1 MSKRD
6 LIKKGIDYLKYY
18 GVKELARKTEE
29 RLIPEPFPYSQW
41 YPKHLMSQGEM
52 KESKEYE
59 FNLSPVISV
68 IVPAFETEPKYLIQL
83 IKSMQDQLYG
93 KFQLC
98 IADGSESSRVMDTVS
113 PFLSDSRITYKKLEN
128 NLGISGNTNAGL
140 AMATGDYIG
149 FLDHDDF
156 LEPDAL
162 LEIVRAIN
170 EKPDTE
176 LIYTDED
183 KSDSE
188 GLCFNHPQFK
198 PDFNIGLLRSN
209 NYICHFL
216 VVKKELRERV
226 GGFEKSFDG
235 AQDYDFILRCI
246 ENTDKILHIPRVLYH
261 WRMYDDSTSSN
272 STSKMYAFEAGRK
285 ALAAHLSRIGV
296 DAEVHHAQDLGYYRT
311 TYTLNS
317 EPKVSVI
324 ITTAGDNM
332 SLVKCVDS
340 VRKAEYGDYEFFVI
354 KDRSDEINDCVRNQA
369 GGEYIILLNEELIIS
384 DGTDW
389 IKELVSQCSADNV
402 GLVGVKLLTPSGRL
416 FNRKFPMKSVYHA
429 GMILGLGGFVGN
441 AFKGLPGNLMGYM
454 HRASIIGDCSMVSSL
469 MYIVR
474 KDTFLQEG
482 GLDDAMAPGL
492 AGPDLCLRLL
502 EKGKRI
508 VYDPYVVASY
518 YGRGARINPEDRK
531 IMRERWAKAIEAGDR
546 FYNPNFSYESPGY
559 IIDTN

>member
-6 LIKKGIDYLKYY
+6 IIKKGIDYLKYY

-29 RLIPEPFPYSQW
+29 RLIPEPFPYSRW
-41 YPKHLMSQGEM
+41 YPKHLVSQGEI
-52 KESKEYE
+52 KESMQCN
-59 FNLSPVISV
+59 FDLSPVISV
-68 IVPAFETEPKYLIQL
+68 IVPAYETEPKYMLQL
-83 IKSMQDQLYG
+83 IESMQGQIYG

-98 IADGSESSRVMDTVS
+98 IADGSESTKVMDTVR
-113 PFLSDSRITYKKLEN
+113 PLLSDSRICYKKLEN

-162 LEIVRAIN
+162 YHVVCAVN
-170 EKPDTE
+170 EKPETE

-188 GLCFNHPQFK
+188 GRCFSHPQFK

-216 VVKKELRERV
+216 VVKKDLKERV
-226 GGFEKSFDG
+226 GDFDNRFDG

-246 ENTDKILHIPRVLYH
+246 EQSREIVHIPRVLYH
-261 WRMYDDSTSSN
+261 WRMYDSSTSGN

-285 ALAAHLSRIGV
+285 ALAAHLSRMGV
-296 DAEVHHAQDLGYYRT
+296 DAAVHHAQDLGYYRT
-311 TYTLNS
+311 TYALDA
-317 EPKVSVI
+317 EPCVSVI
-324 ITTAGDNM
+324 ITSAGNNR
-332 SLVKCVDS
+332 SLTKCVDS

-354 KDRSDEINDCVRNQA
+354 KEESAEINACIKNQA
-369 GGEYIILLNEELIIS
+369 KGEYIILLNEELIIS
-384 DGTDW
+384 DRNDW
-389 IKELVSQCSADNV
+389 IKEMVSQCSADNV
-402 GLVGVKLLTPSGRL
+402 GIVGVKLLTPSGRL

-429 GMILGLGGFVGN
+429 GMILGMGGLAGN

-454 HRASIIGDCSMVSSL
+454 HRASIIGDCSLVSSL
-469 MYIVR
+469 MYIIK
-474 KDTFLQEG
+474 KDLFLESG
-482 GLDDAMAPGL
+482 GLDETLSPGL

-502 EKGKRI
+502 EKGRRI
-508 VYDPYVVASY
+508 VYDPYVTASY

-531 IMRERWAKAIEAGDR
+531 VMKTRWAEAIAAGDR
-546 FYNPNFSYESPGY
+546 FYNPNFSLESPGY
-559 IIDTN
+559 SLDTN

>member
-1 MSKRD
+1 MSKREV
-6 LIKKGIDYLKYY
+6 IKKGIDYLKYY

-29 RLIPEPFPYSQW
+29 RLIPEPFPYSEW
-41 YPKHLMSQGEM
+41 YPKHLLSQGEIKGSM
-52 KESKEYE
+52 ECE
-59 FNLSPVISV
+59 FNLSPVISL
-68 IVPAFETEPKYLIQL
+68 IVPTYETEPEYLIQL
-83 IKSMQDQLYG
+83 IESMQKQIYE

-98 IADGSESSRVMDTVS
+98 IADGSESTRVSETVE
-113 PFLSDSRITYKKLEN
+113 PYLSDPRISYKKLEN

-162 LEIVRAIN
+162 LEVVRAIN
-170 EKPDTE
+170 EEPETE

-183 KSDSE
+183 KCDSD
-188 GLCFNHPQFK
+188 GCCFYHPQFK

-216 VVKKELRERV
+216 VVKRDLQEKV
-226 GGFEKSFDG
+226 GGFEKTFDG

-246 ENTDKILHIPRVLYH
+246 ENSPKIVHIPKVLYH
-261 WRMYDDSTSSN
+261 WRMYENSTSMN

-285 ALAAHLSRIGV
+285 ALAAHLSRMGIE
-296 DAEVHHAQDLGYYRT
+296 AEVHHAQDLGYYRVI
-311 TYTLNS
+311 YS
-317 EPKVSVI
+317 VGPEPKVSVI
-324 ITTAGDNM
+324 ITSAGHNRN
-332 SLVKCVDS
+332 LIKCVDS
-340 VRKAEYGDYEFFVI
+340 VRKAEYGDYEFFI
-354 KDRSDEINDCVRNQA
+354 IEDESAAINECIRNEA
-369 GGEYIILLNEELIIS
+369 KGEYIILLNEELIIP
-384 DGTDW
+384 DKTDW

-429 GMILGLGGFVGN
+429 GMILGLEGLAGN

-454 HRASIIGDCSMVSSL
+454 HRASVIGDCSIVSSL
-469 MYIVR
+469 MYTIKR
-474 KDTFLQEG
+474 DIFLEAG
-482 GLDDAMAPGL
+482 GLDETLAPGL

-518 YGRGARINPEDRK
+518 FGKGARINPEDRR
-531 IMRERWAKAIEAGDR
+531 IMRKRWEKAIDAGDR

-559 IIDTN
+559 ILDTN